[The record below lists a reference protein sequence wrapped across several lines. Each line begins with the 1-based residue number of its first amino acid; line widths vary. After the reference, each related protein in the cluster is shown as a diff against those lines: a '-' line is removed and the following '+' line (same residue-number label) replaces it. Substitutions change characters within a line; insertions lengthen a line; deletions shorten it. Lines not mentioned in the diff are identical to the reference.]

1 MFVLFAFHSLRSV
14 AVSSGFPDADGRELP
29 VAAQLSLTIIR
40 LVSQSNII
48 NDLNHLVDY
57 LKYRVANCHC
67 FGHKSRGSPFPS

>member
-14 AVSSGFPDADGRELP
+14 TVSSGFSDGRELP
-29 VAAQLSLTIIR
+29 VAAQLSLTIIH

-57 LKYRVANCHC
+57 LKYRRQLSLFRA
-67 FGHKSRGSPFPS
+67 